1 MTLNYD
7 SLKELLCE
15 RLCEEVRIEQRP
27 DGSWM
32 VGTHFQFPDGDHY
45 PIHISDVTPGGVRLS
60 DHGHTLMHISY
71 DHDIDLF
78 MDGTRG
84 LLLERIMNESD
95 LKWSGGAFCL
105 DSSIEKLPEAIFNFG
120 QALTRVYDLT
130 LLSRSNVGSTF
141 YDDLEQMIVNLIDE
155 DKITKSYPPDVPN
168 ADAYTVDYRIE
179 GKNNVPL
186 FLYGVPNRD
195 KARLTTIILSHFH
208 RNNLSF
214 ESILVFEDQAE
225 IPRLDLARL
234 SDVGGEMISS
244 LDSVD
249 DFRRKVVQRVAA
261 EKTSPIHA

>member
-1 MTLNYD
+1 MTLDYD
-7 SLKELLCE
+7 SLTEFLCE

-84 LLLERIMNESD
+84 MLLERIMNESD
-95 LKWSGGAFCL
+95 LKWSGEALCL

-155 DKITKSYPPDVPN
+155 DKITKSYSPDVPN
-168 ADAYTVDYRIE
+168 ADAYTVDYYIE
-179 GKNNVPL
+179 GKNNVPV

-214 ESILVFEDQAE
+214 DSILVFEDQAE

-234 SDVGGEMISS
+234 SDVGGDMVSS

-261 EKTSPIHA
+261 